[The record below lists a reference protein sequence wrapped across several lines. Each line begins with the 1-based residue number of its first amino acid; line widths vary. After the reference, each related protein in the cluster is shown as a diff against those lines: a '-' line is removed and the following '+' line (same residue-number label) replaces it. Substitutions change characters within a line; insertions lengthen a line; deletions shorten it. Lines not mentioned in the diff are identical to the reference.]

1 MSYTFGESATTN
13 HLNHSTFDL
22 EETSVKNLRR
32 KPVWD
37 EVDYDELGDNQRHS
51 TWPSVE
57 KGCRGPQP
65 YPSWLIEDAAAIDTE
80 LGILK
85 TGKEG
90 DVFLVERA
98 TEERSTLLAAKRY
111 RGREHLQF
119 SRSQAYSEGRS
130 ARRSRDN
137 RAVKNNSA
145 YGKEVSSLQWASA
158 EWTYLRRCHE
168 AGVPV
173 PYPVQIDG
181 TEILMEFI
189 ADPDNERAAAPRL
202 QQIPRHDPRLASLW
216 EQLAGAMESMVSLGI
231 AHGDLSAYNMLVAGE
246 RLVIIDVPQCVDL
259 LGNVQG
265 LDFLHRDCINV
276 CDFFTSKGLERDA
289 EQLFSSLLATMFV

>member
-1 MSYTFGESATTN
+1 MSHYPGGNTATSPLARNGYDEADTQ
-13 HLNHSTFDL
+13 LKT
-22 EETSVKNLRR
+22 RR
-32 KPVWD
+32 GQPTWD
-37 EVDYDELGDNQRHS
+37 ETTQDDLIEGQRYS
-51 TWPSVE
+51 TWPSIE

-65 YPSWLIEDAAAIDTE
+65 YPSWLIEDAAALDTE

-98 TEERSTLLAAKRY
+98 TETRSTLLAAKRY

-137 RAVKNNSA
+137 RAVKNNSS
-145 YGKEVSSLQWASA
+145 YGREVAALQWASA
-158 EWTYLRRCHE
+158 EWSYLRQCHE
-168 AGVPV
+168 AGIPV

-189 ADPDNERAAAPRL
+189 ADPEIPRAAAPRL
-202 QQIPRHDPRLASLW
+202 QQIPRNDPRLPALW
-216 EQLAGAMESMVSLGI
+216 DQLADAMEKFAALGI
-231 AHGDLSAYNMLVAGE
+231 AHGDLSAYNLLVAGD
-246 RLVIIDVPQCVDL
+246 RLVVIDVPQCVDL
-259 LGNVQG
+259 AGNVQG
-265 LDFLHRDCINV
+265 LDFLHRDCVNM
-276 CDFFTSKGLERDA
+276 CDWFTAKGLPRDA
-289 EQLFSSLLATMFV
+289 EALFTSLLASMFA